1 EAGLD
6 LSVDAILLEGFR
18 RVDDWHLIEQEIDDF
33 EIVLLRNDDAI
44 NLVGRNRLVRE
55 ELTVL
60 ELVNGRNTIRDIIR
74 QSRMSSFDVTK
85 LLYRLLSAKLI
96 RKKVSPVAV

>member
-1 EAGLD
+1 
-6 LSVDAILLEGFR
+6 VDAILLEGFR